1 VACVCAQQ
9 PDNLLGVCMGQ
20 ALHVGNATRGQRT
33 GQNHH
38 ADFRHTQRCRTGV
51 RRPCKSAG
59 EDADGWHASG
69 FGRYRVVETPRRA
82 GPSIRNTVD
91 NGIALHHQCV
101 DGLIGAGR
109 AVAKLG
115 GVDNFLDL
123 ILLLQNFL

>member
-1 VACVCAQQ
+1 
-9 PDNLLGVCMGQ
+9 MGQ
-20 ALHVGNATRGQRT
+20 LLHVGNATRGQRA

-38 ADFRHTQRCRTGV
+38 TDFRHTQRCRAGV
-51 RRPCKSAG
+51 RRPCKGTG

-91 NGIALHHQCV
+91 NGITLHHQCV
-101 DGLIGAGR
+101 DGLLATGC

-115 GVDNFLDL
+115 GVDDFLDP
-123 ILLLQNFL
+123 IVLLQDFL